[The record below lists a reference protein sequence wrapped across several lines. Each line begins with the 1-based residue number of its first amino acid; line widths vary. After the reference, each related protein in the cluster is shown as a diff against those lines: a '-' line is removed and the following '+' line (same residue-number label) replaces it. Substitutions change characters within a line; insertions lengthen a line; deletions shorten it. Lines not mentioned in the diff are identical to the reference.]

1 MRKTLTSGATSGLW
15 RKLQPDSASSRPKAL
30 SAGKGFFGGLGA
42 AARDPRTM
50 APYDASLSWSALLLL
65 AIGLVMVYSASIA
78 MAEASTHTGH
88 RAWYFLARHAMFV
101 VVGLAAAGVAF
112 QVPVRAWHK
121 LAPWLFIVGA
131 ALLVL
136 VLVPGIG
143 KSVNGSRRWLSLVV
157 INVQPSEFMKLA
169 VVLYAAS
176 YAVRRAAFL
185 HAEQPLKQTLVRG
198 FLPLFAVMVVTGGL
212 LLLEPDFGAFVVI
225 LAIAFGILFLGGLD
239 WRLFFGLALLLPVAL
254 AGILVAAPYRLQR
267 LTAFLDPWS
276 DPLGKGYQLS
286 HSLIAFGRGEWFGV
300 GLGASVEKLLFL
312 PEAHTDFLLAVIAEE
327 LGFAGVAV
335 VIALFAWLLFRTYA
349 IGRQAAR
356 LSRPFAALVAQGVGV
371 WIGVQA
377 FINIGVNMGVLPT
390 KGLTLPL
397 LSFGGSGIVA
407 NCIAFA
413 IVLRIDYENRRLLRG
428 YTV

>member
-1 MRKTLTSGATSGLW
+1 MRRSLAATPAGGAPRL
-15 RKLQPDSASSRPKAL
+15 RLRPLA
-30 SAGKGFFGGLGA
+30 GA
-42 AARDPRTM
+42 APGAPGTVRRDAR
-50 APYDASLSWSALLLL
+50 ALAVYDASLAWAALLLL
-65 AIGLVMVYSASIA
+65 AIGLVMVYSSSIA
-78 MAEASTHTGH
+78 TAEASAHTGH
-88 RAWYFLARHAMFV
+88 RAWYFLARHGAFV
-101 VVGLAAAGVAF
+101 AVGLAAATVAF
-112 QVPVRAWHK
+112 QVPMRAWQQ
-121 LAPWLFIVGA
+121 LAPWLFIAGA
-131 ALLVL
+131 VLLVL
-136 VLVPGIG
+136 VLIPGIG
-143 KSVNGSRRWLSLVV
+143 RSVNGSRRWLSLGLV
-157 INVQPSEFMKLA
+157 NVQPSEFMKLA
-169 VVLYAAS
+169 VVLYTAS

-185 HAEQPLKQTLVRG
+185 HAEQPLRQTLVRG
-198 FLPLFAVMVVTGGL
+198 FLPLSAVMVVTGGL

-225 LAIAFGILFLGGLD
+225 VAIAFGILFLGGLD
-239 WRLFFGLALLLPVAL
+239 WRLFLALALLLPVAL

-300 GLGASVEKLLFL
+300 GLGSSVEKLLFL

-335 VIALFAWLLFRTYA
+335 VIALFTWLLLRAYA

-356 LSRPFAALVAQGVGV
+356 LERPFAALVAQGIGV

-407 NCIAFA
+407 NCIAVA
-413 IVLRIDYENRRLLRG
+413 VLLRIDYENRRMLRG
-428 YTV
+428 YLE

>member
-1 MRKTLTSGATSGLW
+1 MRKSLTSANALW
-15 RKLQPDSASSRPKAL
+15 MRLQPEGMSRKAKASPTSRTLAV
-30 SAGKGFFGGLGA
+30 
-42 AARDPRTM
+42 
-50 APYDASLSWSALLLL
+50 YDASLTWATLILL
-65 AIGLVMVYSASIA
+65 AIGIVMVYSSSIA
-78 MAEASTHTGH
+78 TAEASAHTGN

-101 VVGLAAAGVAF
+101 GAGIAAAVVAF
-112 QVPVRAWHK
+112 QVPLRAWQK
-121 LAPWLFIVGA
+121 LAPYLFIAGA
-131 ALLVL
+131 VLLVL
-136 VLVPGIG
+136 VLVPHVG
-143 KSVNGSRRWLSLVV
+143 KSVNGSRRWLPLGV
-157 INVQPSEFMKLA
+157 INIQPSEFMKLA

-185 HAEQPLKQTLVRG
+185 HAEQPLKHTILRG
-198 FLPLFAVMVVTGGL
+198 FLPLFAVMVITGGL

-225 LAIAFGILFLGGLD
+225 VAISFGILFLGGLD
-239 WRLFFGLALLLPVAL
+239 WRLFLGLALLLPFAL
-254 AGILVAAPYRLQR
+254 AAILIAAPYRMQR

-300 GLGASVEKLLFL
+300 GLGSSVEKLLFL

-327 LGFAGVAV
+327 LGFVGVTA
-335 VIALFAWLLFRTYA
+335 VIALFMWVLFRAYG

-356 LSRPFAALVAQGVGV
+356 LTRPFASLVAQGIGV
-371 WIGVQA
+371 WLGVQA

-407 NCIAFA
+407 NCVAIA
-413 IVLRIDYENRRLLRG
+413 ILLRIDYENRRMLRG
-428 YTV
+428 FAV

>member
-1 MRKTLTSGATSGLW
+1 MRKALTTSNPLSMW
-15 RKLQPDSASSRPKAL
+15 SRLQPDGLLRKAKASPATSKGRAL
-30 SAGKGFFGGLGA
+30 AV
-42 AARDPRTM
+42 
-50 APYDASLSWSALLLL
+50 YDASLTWATLLLL
-65 AIGLVMVYSASIA
+65 AIGIVMVYSSSIA
-78 MAEASTHTGH
+78 MAEASAHTGN

-101 VVGLAAAGVAF
+101 GAGIAAAVVAF
-112 QVPVRAWHK
+112 QIPVRAWQK
-121 LAPWLFIVGA
+121 LAPYLFIAGA
-131 ALLVL
+131 ILLVL
-136 VLVPGIG
+136 VLVPHVG
-143 KSVNGSRRWLSLVV
+143 KSVNGSRRWLSLGIV
-157 INVQPSEFMKLA
+157 NVQPSEFMKLA

-185 HAEQPLKQTLVRG
+185 HAEQPLKHTILRG
-198 FLPLFAVMVVTGGL
+198 FLPLFAVMVITGGL

-225 LAIAFGILFLGGLD
+225 VGIAFGILFLGGLD
-239 WRLFFGLALLLPVAL
+239 WRLFIGLAALLPVAL
-254 AGILVAAPYRLQR
+254 AAILVAAPYRMQR

-286 HSLIAFGRGEWFGV
+286 HSLIAFGRGEWLGV
-300 GLGASVEKLLFL
+300 GLGSSVEKLLFL

-335 VIALFAWLLFRTYA
+335 VIGLFMWVLFRAYG

-356 LSRPFAALVAQGVGV
+356 LSRPFAALVAQGIGV

-397 LSFGGSGIVA
+397 LSFGGSGVVA
-407 NCIAFA
+407 NCVAIA
-413 IVLRIDYENRRLLRG
+413 ILLRIDYENRRMLRG
-428 YTV
+428 FTV